1 MGLADFFR
9 PKYRHSDVKVRLEA
23 VRALTSDEADILA
36 TVAKSDKDPGVR
48 RIAIEKLE
56 RVELL
61 AELAESESDRG
72 NRDLAGSRAAELW
85 VQAACQDEDETLAA
99 DGLSGLLKLGDP
111 ATEQKPTTD
120 HEPLADNN
128 LAPAETAAP
137 RTKPRRM
144 AGNDGSAS
152 PRPVKQHDDHS
163 RKTGNE

>member
-61 AELAESESDRG
+61 AELAASESDRA
-72 NRDLAGSRAAELW
+72 NRDLAGTRAAELW
-85 VQAACQDEDETLAA
+85 VQAACQDEDETLDPDATQ
-99 DGLSGLLKLGDP
+99 DGDSFALEEVERARREAIEDMQRDTLPD
-111 ATEQKPTTD
+111 
-120 HEPLADNN
+120 EP
-128 LAPAETAAP
+128 
-137 RTKPRRM
+137 M
-144 AGNDGSAS
+144 IGS
-152 PRPVKQHDDHS
+152 D
-163 RKTGNE
+163 E

>member
-1 MGLADFFR
+1 VDFWLPGRFRRLWVWLIFFR

-61 AELAESESDRG
+61 AELAESESDRA

-85 VQAACQDEDETLAA
+85 VQAACQDE
-99 DGLSGLLKLGDP
+99 GR
-111 ATEQKPTTD
+111 
-120 HEPLADNN
+120 H
-128 LAPAETAAP
+128 
-137 RTKPRRM
+137 PRR
-144 AGNDGSAS
+144 
-152 PRPVKQHDDHS
+152 
-163 RKTGNE
+163 